1 MVSRPRGRRAAK
13 GDRLCER
20 RKHALP
26 GCQRIERPWQ
36 RISWPLGRGRL
47 WRPFRKPSSDAGALK
62 CARRGAFDGEETADV
77 FPEELREA
85 LVEVGADG
93 DVALVA
99 GVVGRKFGDHA
110 IAVFQCVAL
119 ELHGA
124 GLQGAIGGDYEEA
137 QSGFAAGGAVVGEIL
152 ARGLE
157 RTGRIDDPVGG
168 VAALFDAIEARVE
181 LGKLFGQGGEVLAA
195 AGAARRG
202 CAVTE
207 IPAPLA
213 GFVRDGLDLSAILAG
228 DATVEYAIVVTQLG
242 QAGDQIFEMAVEA
255 GVDSKGIA

>member
-110 IAVFQCVAL
+110 IAIFQRVAL

-124 GLQGAIGGDYEEA
+124 GLQGAIGGDYEET
-137 QSGFAAGGAVVGEIL
+137 QSGFAAGGGGGGKKL
-152 ARGLE
+152 GRGLG
-157 RTGRIDDPVGG
+157 RTGGNDDPVWGG
-168 VAALFDAIEARVE
+168 AGLVHAIQAR
-181 LGKLFGQGGEVLAA
+181 GEVREL
-195 AGAARRG
+195 
-202 CAVTE
+202 
-207 IPAPLA
+207 
-213 GFVRDGLDLSAILAG
+213 
-228 DATVEYAIVVTQLG
+228 
-242 QAGDQIFEMAVEA
+242 
-255 GVDSKGIA
+255 